1 MKNNI
6 IIKENPI
13 LCRASE
19 KGKIVVNNCLDRGIK
34 INTLKLEKLLVLM
47 YGKLL
52 SKYEKKLFNQNIICT
67 SNGVKIKEVDND
79 FMQYCVGFNNKL
91 PEYISLLQSEEYVMN
106 DVLEEYGNLS
116 ASELNELYLLKTLK
130 EVFTKENKVNI
141 LSPNLI
147 KEVFNYTYYLKRY

>member
-1 MKNNI
+1 MDRFFYRFAIIESVFNI
-6 IIKENPI
+6 LDNITIKT
-13 LCRASE
+13 
-19 KGKIVVNNCLDRGIK
+19 GI
-34 INTLKLEKLLVLM
+34 
-47 YGKLL
+47 
-52 SKYEKKLFNQNIICT
+52 
-67 SNGVKIKEVDND
+67 
-79 FMQYCVGFNNKL
+79 NNKL